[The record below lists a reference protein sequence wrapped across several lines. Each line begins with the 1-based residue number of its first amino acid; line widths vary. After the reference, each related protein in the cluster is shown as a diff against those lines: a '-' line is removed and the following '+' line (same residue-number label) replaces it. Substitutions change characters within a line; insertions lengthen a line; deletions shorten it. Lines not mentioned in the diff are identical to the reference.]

1 MTDTRRTD
9 WDRLAHVAR
18 SFPGQRVAL
27 AGRHPSPQILT
38 THAASMLLS
47 GEPMPWTVAN
57 PVVPF
62 FCISCRFSSCRRLST
77 IKRNKQAAG
86 CPSAALLDTI
96 LAYAL
101 CASRRP
107 VQPVKIPGHGSQ
119 AERKNKNGSETR
131 ANYVTPLADET
142 PGRCSLGPCISRT
155 PWSCTFNRSIWG
167 WDLLQKHLA
176 NTWQLMPSRPHNAL
190 R

>member
-1 MTDTRRTD
+1 MTDTRRTA

-18 SFPGQRVAL
+18 SFPGQRVVL

-96 LAYAL
+96 LAYTL

-107 VQPVKIPGHGSQ
+107 SPASQNTRTRQSSREKKIKTGPRPGPTTSRLSQTKPPV
-119 AERKNKNGSETR
+119 A
-131 ANYVTPLADET
+131 APLALASRVPLGLAPSIGPFGD
-142 PGRCSLGPCISRT
+142 GICSR
-155 PWSCTFNRSIWG
+155 
-167 WDLLQKHLA
+167 
-176 NTWQLMPSRPHNAL
+176 NTWQIPGN
-190 R
+190 